1 MSKAQNQSSQPYS
14 TADLGFAVD
23 PERGFLPSSDP
34 LDRLPRD
41 FDRWEEIAGDIPKL
55 LAAETLRPILE
66 QLPVLDVDALHSEA
80 QLRRAM
86 MLLSYFG
93 HGYVWGGKKAVD
105 HVPSGVAVPWHAVA
119 HQLDRPP
126 VLSYASYALDNWRRL
141 DSNGPIALGNIV
153 LLQNFLAGLD
163 EEWFILIHVDIEA
176 KAAPALRA
184 IGSAQRAV
192 SEDRPDELEHQ
203 LGLIAAAVQDM
214 YTTLLRMP
222 EQCDPYIYYHRV
234 RPYIHGWKDQPALPH
249 GVVYQGVTAY
259 KGQPQ
264 QFRGE
269 TGAQSSLIPC
279 LDAALSIGH
288 RDDPLRPYLRE
299 MRAYMP
305 ARHRDCIA
313 AIEQGPCIRD
323 YVLAQRQQAL
333 ELRSAYDACVHQIEL
348 FRSTHLEY
356 AGRYIHQQIQCRAD
370 NPTDRGTGGTPFMPY
385 LKKHRDETA
394 AHLIS

>member
-1 MSKAQNQSSQPYS
+1 M
-14 TADLGFAVD
+14 
-23 PERGFLPSSDP
+23 
-34 LDRLPRD
+34 
-41 FDRWEEIAGDIPKL
+41 
-55 LAAETLRPILE
+55 LAAETLRSILE
-66 QLPVLDVDALHSEA
+66 QLPVLDVAALHGEA

-105 HVPSGVAVPWHAVA
+105 HLPSSVAVPWHAVA
-119 HQLDRPP
+119 HQFDRPP
-126 VLSYASYALDNWRRL
+126 VLSYAAYALDNWRRL
-141 DSNGPIALGNIV
+141 EPNGPITLGNIV

-163 EEWFILIHVDIEA
+163 EEGFILIHVDIKA
-176 KAAPALRA
+176 KAVPALIA

-192 SEDRPDELEHQ
+192 SEDRSDELEHQ

-214 YTTLLRMP
+214 YTTLLGMP

-234 RPYIHGWKDQPALPH
+234 RPYIHGWKDRPALPR

-259 KGQPQ
+259 KGHSQ

-269 TGAQSSLIPC
+269 TGAQSSFIPC

-288 RDDPLRPYLRE
+288 RNDPLRPYLRE

-305 ARHRDCIA
+305 LQHGVCSA
-313 AIEQGPCIRD
+313 AIEQDPCIRE
-323 YVLAQRQQAL
+323 YVPAPRQQAPG
-333 ELRSAYDACVHQIEL
+333 LRSTYDACVHQIEL

-356 AGRYIHQQIQCRAD
+356 AGRYIHQQNQCRAN
-370 NPTDRGTGGTPFMPY
+370 NPTNRGTGGTPFMPGP
-385 LKKHRDETA
+385 KKDRDETA
-394 AHLIS
+394 AHLISYSGQEQARRERNFCASILSLVSLSAKPSVALALGPPVSERVK